1 MKLRPLPLLS
11 LAGKDARFKGP
22 ACARPLDPSRAADL
36 PDDDSPQPVLLQM
49 GKVRAR
55 AGRRDAFRGR
65 RFSGMTRSPPPNPC
79 SSSKV
84 GKDCFNMDYQYPL
97 SMLQA
102 FAICLSRFDA
112 KIPP

>member
-36 PDDDSPQPVLLQM
+36 PDDDSPQPILLQM
-49 GKVRAR
+49 G
-55 AGRRDAFRGR
+55 
-65 RFSGMTRSPPPNPC
+65 
-79 SSSKV
+79 KV